1 MSLPP
6 GTKAFV
12 QLSAPSSLPSGP
24 ASGLLYQ
31 RQQRDGRMVLV
42 ETTYD
47 AVKGTFGQG
56 TLKASGE
63 WLYPGDTKLVY
74 TGPWVTGTFGVGL
87 KIATLTGFAAYLL
100 RPLDIVARRATPRMG
115 ITPAATLRA
124 GTVVPPKSS
133 AAARTTTVALA
144 KPQPMGQ
151 DCGVKFNPEST
162 GDVNELRGLVCLLL
176 TQDGQG
182 TMLPDGTKLFRRYG
196 EIEHWKGD
204 VIIQRSYG
212 LVVRDGQSRYW
223 FLEFRGWL

>member
-47 AVKGTFGQG
+47 AVKGIFGQG
-56 TLKASGE
+56 T
-63 WLYPGDTKLVY
+63 
-74 TGPWVTGTFGVGL
+74 
-87 KIATLTGFAAYLL
+87 
-100 RPLDIVARRATPRMG
+100 
-115 ITPAATLRA
+115 
-124 GTVVPPKSS
+124 PKSS
-133 AAARTTTVALA
+133 AAARTTTVAPA

-162 GDVNELRGLVCLLL
+162 GDANQLRGLVCLLL

-182 TMLPDGTKLFRRYG
+182 TTLSDGTRLFRRYG

-204 VIIQRSYG
+204 VILQRSYG